1 MRYKYRTES
10 LSNVELRRQERTSSR
25 AEPSPFAGL
34 YCKPP
39 SRRFRLNILSTVQRG
54 QPCPKLPVEGGKLGG
69 TRLVVLFQQA
79 RSLANDLAGGVVATR
94 GDPMYLQEGDMQAQ
108 VLKWGNSLA
117 VRIPKPIA
125 DDARL
130 QLGDPLEIA
139 VAADGVVQMHRV
151 GEIPTLAQLVAQIT
165 PENRYAEI
173 PLGPEMGREIVEW

>member
-1 MRYKYRTES
+1 
-10 LSNVELRRQERTSSR
+10 
-25 AEPSPFAGL
+25 
-34 YCKPP
+34 
-39 SRRFRLNILSTVQRG
+39 
-54 QPCPKLPVEGGKLGG
+54 
-69 TRLVVLFQQA
+69 
-79 RSLANDLAGGVVATR
+79 
-94 GDPMYLQEGDMQAQ
+94 MYLQEGDMQAQ